1 VLRALLRKSKASN
14 DEHFEGL
21 HDDHWAKTRILKAL
35 GRLTPSQVQGL
46 AREVHL
52 DREEVAK
59 LSRTAALAYIT
70 GVSKQVQ
77 DKVGEAVQV
86 VDALTGSRKARAA
99 FWGQLETP
107 ARRTRTLVQL
117 GVEADDAQRLSRRR
131 NHDDDALR
139 SALSSAREELVQMNI
154 YCLKALVMR
163 NVTVDML
170 KDFAPVAR
178 QHRQALGVRSGS
190 FMDAAIS
197 AALER
202 GRSEQRFNRN
212 SKAVADIIGALALGA
227 VTGGATTAAGAAAA
241 GAASGA
247 GSSAVTG
254 LPDVLVAR
262 GKDRRAQLGV
272 SLGVTDRDRAAKLKR
287 QAEGAD
293 ERYAAS
299 VAVSAATGALASGST
314 SGVERVVGKPIA
326 EKTIGG
332 LLSISLGAAGK
343 AMVERF
349 MRR

>member
-1 VLRALLRKSKASN
+1 
-14 DEHFEGL
+14 
-21 HDDHWAKTRILKAL
+21 
-35 GRLTPSQVQGL
+35 
-46 AREVHL
+46 
-52 DREEVAK
+52 
-59 LSRTAALAYIT
+59 
-70 GVSKQVQ
+70 
-77 DKVGEAVQV
+77 
-86 VDALTGSRKARAA
+86 
-99 FWGQLETP
+99 
-107 ARRTRTLVQL
+107 
-117 GVEADDAQRLSRRR
+117 
-131 NHDDDALR
+131 
-139 SALSSAREELVQMNI
+139 
-154 YCLKALVMR
+154 
-163 NVTVDML
+163 
-170 KDFAPVAR
+170 
-178 QHRQALGVRSGS
+178 
-190 FMDAAIS
+190 MDAAIS